1 LVSVIPD
8 HWEEEGADVGAGTAP
23 SAPTPTDPAG
33 EVVLVEGVVAV
44 RFLAIF
50 FAGCSGDNLFFWCV
64 DKLIAWIPLQ
74 APNKELYLGGC
85 IEEQCCAGLSR
96 SPGDLAP

>member
-1 LVSVIPD
+1 M
-8 HWEEEGADVGAGTAP
+8 GAGTAP

-50 FAGCSGDNLFFWCV
+50 FAGDNLFFWYV